1 MIAITNSRQARVMQ
15 DYIAPVLE
23 LHAFLEELR
32 WQLSGL
38 DGLLGS
44 LRRLPDLERHS
55 GVVDAIDAAKQ
66 RLAQAIPHVEFAL
79 DTAILSMRNA
89 LDVFRQNDQPLPQV
103 FFEMH

>member
-38 DGLLGS
+38 HGLLGS

-55 GVVDAIDAAKQ
+55 GV
-66 RLAQAIPHVEFAL
+66 AIPHVEFAL